1 MIWQQILNTTY
12 YMVLI
17 FQFARKILM
26 FNWSRSFPE
35 VKYLKLTSTTNGW
48 ILCQFVVGF
57 LLVTSLHWTLM
68 LSFNQLN
75 WYRKLQWLFIIKY
88 CKIEL
93 NEHMATA
100 TSMHSCLLILPPNI
114 LRTSHTLCSAVM
126 RVNGA
131 QKIQTLPCHSIIVL
145 VPQIMHRGVYAGKIY
160 VRNNLVA
167 CSHPEFSNQKSA

>member
-1 MIWQQILNTTY
+1 
-12 YMVLI
+12 MVLI
-17 FQFARKILM
+17 FQFAIKILM

-126 RVNGA
+126 RANGA